1 MGDSQGML
9 TAIPS
14 AALLRGE
21 MHAISWRAHDGKV
34 ACLHARPDDA
44 GFLSGGSDGAVRWWS
59 YVALAKEAAAKRTS
73 DGSMAVGTSGGGS
86 AVQASEAAGV
96 TSGGVVRRV
105 VGGGSSRLR
114 GSACVDLGVWPL
126 CEVGSRV
133 MLPQQHPPFAPS
145 ISLASLTFCMSPPC
159 RAVRFSLV
167 VLPHLATYPFSNHL
181 EVPSFCLTVPC
192 DIRLLPDMRTH
203 LRALRMTPP
212 GAPRCPPWRYDRR
225 TVPRRRGGCIREPRG
240 SSALL
245 LAVSLSTLL
254 SLLIASLPTLP
265 QGC

>member
-1 MGDSQGML
+1 ME
-9 TAIPS
+9 A
-14 AALLRGE
+14 
-21 MHAISWRAHDGKV
+21 
-34 ACLHARPDDA
+34 LHASSGEHGRVRGGA
-44 GFLSGGSDGAVRWWS
+44 YRTLSQLSQRVEQQE
-59 YVALAKEAAAKRTS
+59 ALSRR
-73 DGSMAVGTSGGGS
+73 SMS
-86 AVQASEAAGV
+86 
-96 TSGGVVRRV
+96 RRRRLRR
-105 VGGGSSRLR
+105 GSSRLR

-133 MLPQQHPPFAPS
+133 MLPQQHPPFAPF